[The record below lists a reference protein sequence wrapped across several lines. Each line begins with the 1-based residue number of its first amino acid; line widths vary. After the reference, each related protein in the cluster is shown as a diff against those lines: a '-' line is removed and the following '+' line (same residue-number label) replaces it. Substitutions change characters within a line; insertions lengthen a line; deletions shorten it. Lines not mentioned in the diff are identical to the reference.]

1 MATLFDDIL
10 AKGVR
15 AGQVPAR
22 TREARDWFRSVAK
35 RTSADPE
42 TLLRDADRKTSTPLV
57 GRMYNFFYDPKGKQ
71 TLPYYD
77 RFPLIFMVG
86 PAAGGFYGLN
96 LHYLPPVLRAKLM
109 DSLYTITTN
118 KKYDDT
124 TRLRLSYDVLNGAS
138 KYKLFK
144 PTFKHYL
151 ASHVRSRFINIAAAE
166 WDIALL
172 LPTQR
177 FEKASTQKV
186 YSDSRRAI

>member
-10 AKGVR
+10 AKGLR

-22 TREARDWFRSVAK
+22 TREARDWFRNVAK

-151 ASHVRSRFINIAAAE
+151 ASNVRSRFINIAAAE

>member
-151 ASHVRSRFINIAAAE
+151 ASNVRSRFINIAAAE